1 MAGVA
6 TPVAHGHA
14 ARGLLGG
21 LRALRHPR
29 ERRAQRRLADE
40 LLLAGA
46 AAYPD
51 SLLGG
56 RAHELTS
63 ERERRMLARSLERTV
78 RELEGRVLPSA
89 VPLNRAGAR
98 PHVEL
103 VRALARRLR
112 ADEPVTARGVLLV
125 QEFLGDGH
133 GSPLYNRERVPD
145 VRPALEECLAALE
158 PSERRTH

>member
-1 MAGVA
+1 
-6 TPVAHGHA
+6 
-14 ARGLLGG
+14 

-89 VPLNRAGAR
+89 VPLNRAGA
-98 PHVEL
+98 
-103 VRALARRLR
+103 LARRLR